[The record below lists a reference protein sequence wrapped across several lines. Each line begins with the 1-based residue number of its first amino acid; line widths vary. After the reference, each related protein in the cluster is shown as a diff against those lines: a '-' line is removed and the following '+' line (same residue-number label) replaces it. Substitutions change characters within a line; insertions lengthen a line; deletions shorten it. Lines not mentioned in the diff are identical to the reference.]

1 MSGEDCMSGKV
12 ISFEGL
18 DKSGKHSA
26 MDFASELLEQKGYS
40 VYKLSFPQY
49 DTPIGQ
55 LIRQYL
61 TNKLELTPKAF
72 ELLLAADKVNSSNKL
87 NELLTQYDFIL
98 IDRYV
103 HSQVA
108 YGLQNASYGY
118 LSALLSGVVLPDLVI
133 YMDVD
138 VNVSMSRQGEHGD
151 NDKYESNDE
160 LLKAVKTNYDQM
172 YRLKQD
178 LFAKVDA
185 NKSFESVNV
194 QLTNIINNILNK
206 D

>member
-1 MSGEDCMSGKV
+1 MSGKV

-26 MDFASELLEQKGYS
+26 MDFVGNLLKQKGYS

-61 TNKLELTPKAF
+61 TNDLELTPKAF
-72 ELLLAADKVNSSNKL
+72 ELLLAADKVNCTTKLNKL
-87 NELLTQYDFIL
+87 MKQYDFIL

-103 HSQVA
+103 HSQIA

-118 LSALLSGVVLPDLVI
+118 LSTLLSGVVLPDHVI

-138 VNVSMSRQGEHGD
+138 VNVSMSRHGEHGD
-151 NDKYESNDE
+151 NDKYESNAE
-160 LLKAVKTNYDQM
+160 LLKFVKNNYDTM
-172 YRLKQD
+172 YRLKPD
-178 LFAKVDA
+178 LFTRVNA
-185 NKSFESVNV
+185 NESFENVNT
-194 QLTNIINNILNK
+194 QLTDIINNILK
-206 D
+206 KE

>member
-1 MSGEDCMSGKV
+1 MTGKV

-87 NELLTQYDFIL
+87 NELFTQYDFIL

-118 LSALLSGVVLPDLVI
+118 LSTLLSGVVLPDLVI

-151 NDKYESNDE
+151 NDKYESNAE

-178 LFAKVDA
+178 LFARVDA

>member
-1 MSGEDCMSGKV
+1 MGKV

-26 MDFASELLEQKGYS
+26 MDFVSDLLEQKGYS
-40 VYKLSFPQY
+40 VYKMSFPQY
-49 DTPIGQ
+49 DTKIGN
-55 LIRQYL
+55 LIREYL

-72 ELLLAADKVNSSNKL
+72 ELLLAADKVNSSDKL
-87 NELLTQYDFIL
+87 KRLLNQYDFIL

-108 YGLQNASYGY
+108 YGLQNATFGY
-118 LSALLSGVVLPDLVI
+118 LSTLLSGVVLPDYVI

-138 VNVSMSRQGEHGD
+138 VAVSMGRRGEHGD
-151 NDKYESNDE
+151 NDKYESNAE
-160 LLKAVKTNYDQM
+160 LLKNVKANYDTM

-178 LFAKVDA
+178 LFARVDA

-194 QLTNIINNILNK
+194 QLTNIINNILEK

>member
-1 MSGEDCMSGKV
+1 MSGKV

-108 YGLQNASYGY
+108 YGLQNVSYGY
-118 LSALLSGVVLPDLVI
+118 LSTLLSGVVLPDLVI
-133 YMDVD
+133 YMDVNVD
-138 VNVSMSRQGEHGD
+138 VSMSRQGEHGD
-151 NDKYESNDE
+151 NDKYESNAE

-206 D
+206 E

>member
-1 MSGEDCMSGKV
+1 MSGKV

-40 VYKLSFPQY
+40 VYKSSFPQY

-118 LSALLSGVVLPDLVI
+118 LSTLLSGVVLPDHVI

-138 VNVSMSRQGEHGD
+138 VDVSMSRQGEHGD
-151 NDKYESNDE
+151 NDKYESNTE
-160 LLKAVKTNYDQM
+160 LLKAVKNNYDQM

>member
-1 MSGEDCMSGKV
+1 MTGKV

-61 TNKLELTPKAF
+61 TNQLELTPKAF

-108 YGLQNASYGY
+108 YGLQNVSYGY
-118 LSALLSGVVLPDLVI
+118 LSTLLSGVVLPDLVI

-138 VNVSMSRQGEHGD
+138 VDVSMSRQGEHGD
-151 NDKYESNDE
+151 NDKYESNAE

-178 LFAKVDA
+178 LFAKVNA

>member
-1 MSGEDCMSGKV
+1 MIGELSTNVYNGYKSVQLTSQIYVSGGYRMTGKV

-61 TNKLELTPKAF
+61 TNQLELTPKAF

-87 NELLTQYDFIL
+87 NELLTQYDFI
-98 IDRYV
+98 
-103 HSQVA
+103 
-108 YGLQNASYGY
+108 
-118 LSALLSGVVLPDLVI
+118 
-133 YMDVD
+133 
-138 VNVSMSRQGEHGD
+138 
-151 NDKYESNDE
+151 
-160 LLKAVKTNYDQM
+160 
-172 YRLKQD
+172 
-178 LFAKVDA
+178 
-185 NKSFESVNV
+185 
-194 QLTNIINNILNK
+194 
-206 D
+206 

>member
-1 MSGEDCMSGKV
+1 MSGKV

-138 VNVSMSRQGEHGD
+138 VDVSMSRQGEHGG
-151 NDKYESNDE
+151 NDKYESNAE

-178 LFAKVDA
+178 LFARVDA

>member
-1 MSGEDCMSGKV
+1 MTGKV

-61 TNKLELTPKAF
+61 TNQLELTPKAF

-118 LSALLSGVVLPDLVI
+118 LSTLLSGVVLPDLVI

-138 VNVSMSRQGEHGD
+138 VDVSMSRQGEHGD
-151 NDKYESNDE
+151 NDKYESNAE
-160 LLKAVKTNYDQM
+160 LLKAVK
-172 YRLKQD
+172 
-178 LFAKVDA
+178 
-185 NKSFESVNV
+185 
-194 QLTNIINNILNK
+194 NNL
-206 D
+206 

>member
-1 MSGEDCMSGKV
+1 MTGKV

-87 NELLTQYDFIL
+87 NELFTQYDFIL

-118 LSALLSGVVLPDLVI
+118 LSTLLSGVVLPDLVI

-151 NDKYESNDE
+151 NDKYESNAE

>member
-1 MSGEDCMSGKV
+1 MSGKV

-26 MDFASELLEQKGYS
+26 MDFVGDLLEQKGYS
-40 VYKLSFPQY
+40 VYKMSFPQY
-49 DTPIGQ
+49 DTEIGH
-55 LIRQYL
+55 LIREYL
-61 TNKLELTPKAF
+61 TNKLELTPKTF

-87 NELLTQYDFIL
+87 NELLTQYDFVL

-118 LSALLSGVVLPDLVI
+118 LSTLLSGVVLPDLVI

-138 VNVSMSRQGEHGD
+138 VDVSMGRRGEHGD
-151 NDKYESNDE
+151 NDKYESNAE
-160 LLKAVKTNYDQM
+160 LLKAVKNNYDTM

-178 LFAKVDA
+178 LFARVLA
-185 NKSFESVNV
+185 TQRTNKPNAFMRLSKN
-194 QLTNIINNILNK
+194 
-206 D
+206 

>member
-1 MSGEDCMSGKV
+1 MSGKV

-26 MDFASELLEQKGYS
+26 MDFVSDLLEQKGYS
-40 VYKLSFPQY
+40 VYKMSFPQY
-49 DTPIGQ
+49 DTEIGH
-55 LIRQYL
+55 LIREYL

-72 ELLLAADKVNSSNKL
+72 ELLLAADKVNNSDKL
-87 NELLTQYDFIL
+87 KSLLAQYDFVL

-108 YGLQNASYGY
+108 YGLQNATFGY
-118 LSALLSGVVLPDLVI
+118 LSTLLSGVVLPDHVI
-133 YMDVD
+133 YMDV
-138 VNVSMSRQGEHGD
+138 NVDASMGRQGEHGD
-151 NDKYESNDE
+151 NDKYESNAE
-160 LLKAVKTNYDQM
+160 LLTTVKANYDTM

-178 LFAKVDA
+178 LFARVDA

-194 QLTNIINNILNK
+194 QLTNIINNILEK

>member
-1 MSGEDCMSGKV
+1 MTGKV

-61 TNKLELTPKAF
+61 TNQLELTPKAF
-72 ELLLAADKVNSSNKL
+72 ELLLAADKVNGSDKL

-108 YGLQNASYGY
+108 YGLQNATFGY
-118 LSALLSGVVLPDLVI
+118 LSTLLSGVVLPDLVI

-138 VNVSMSRQGEHGD
+138 VAVSMSRQGEHGD
-151 NDKYESNDE
+151 NDKYESNAE
-160 LLKAVKTNYDQM
+160 LLKAVKNNYDTM

-178 LFAKVDA
+178 LFARVDA

>member
-1 MSGEDCMSGKV
+1 MGKV

-26 MDFASELLEQKGYS
+26 MDFVSDLLEQKGYS
-40 VYKLSFPQY
+40 VYKMSFPQY
-49 DTPIGQ
+49 DTEIGQ
-55 LIRQYL
+55 LIREYL

-72 ELLLAADKVNSSNKL
+72 ELLLAADKVNSSDKLNKL
-87 NELLTQYDFIL
+87 LAQYDFIL

-108 YGLQNASYGY
+108 YGLQNATFGY
-118 LSALLSGVVLPDLVI
+118 LSTLLLGVVLPDHVI

-138 VNVSMSRQGEHGD
+138 VAVSMGRQGEHGD
-151 NDKYESNDE
+151 NDKYESNAE
-160 LLKAVKTNYDQM
+160 LLTTVKANYDTM

-178 LFAKVDA
+178 LFARVDA

-194 QLTNIINNILNK
+194 QLTNIINNILEK

>member
-1 MSGEDCMSGKV
+1 MSGKV

-26 MDFASELLEQKGYS
+26 MDFVSELLEQKGYS

-49 DTPIGQ
+49 GTPIGQ

-61 TNKLELTPKAF
+61 TNQLELTPKAF

-118 LSALLSGVVLPDLVI
+118 LSTLLSGVVLPDLVI

-151 NDKYESNDE
+151 NDKYESNVE
-160 LLKAVKTNYDQM
+160 LLKAVKNNYDQM

-178 LFAKVDA
+178 LFARVNA